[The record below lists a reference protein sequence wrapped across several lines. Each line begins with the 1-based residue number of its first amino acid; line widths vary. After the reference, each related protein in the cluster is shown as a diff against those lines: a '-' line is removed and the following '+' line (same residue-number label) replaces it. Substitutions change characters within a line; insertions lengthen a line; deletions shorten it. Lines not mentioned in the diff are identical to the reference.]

1 MGKRGAPR
9 EGGGTAP
16 RTEPSAPADI
26 RSEGQASNDGDTM
39 YGWATDLYPLHR
51 SLTGPGVRATLDF
64 FGERMPGL
72 RRHRVASG
80 TPAFDW
86 IVPDE
91 WQCRRAYVEDEC
103 GERLIDTAW
112 HNLHVVGYSEP
123 IDAWMTIAELDQ
135 HLHSLPERPT
145 WIPYVTSFYRRRWG
159 FCLAH
164 AQRERLRQAP
174 DRRVRVVVDATLEP
188 GFLDYADLLMPGESS
203 DEILFSTNVCHPSM
217 ANNELSGP
225 VVQAAL
231 ARWVAALPRRRF
243 TYRFVFVP
251 ETIGSL
257 AYLSQRLEHMQAHV
271 RAGYVL
277 TCIGDDRAFSYLAS
291 RRADTLA
298 DRAARHVLQHR
309 VGRYHAYTFLD
320 RGSDER
326 QYCAPGID
334 LPVGSLMRTKHGAY
348 PEYHTSADDLSV
360 ISPAGLDGS
369 LRVCRDVVTLIEE
382 NVRYRTTTLGE
393 PHLGRRGLYP
403 SISSGEIDATS
414 ARYRDILAYADGSLD
429 LIELADTLGAYAV
442 DLLPAIAT
450 LRQHGLIATEP

>member
-1 MGKRGAPR
+1 
-9 EGGGTAP
+9 
-16 RTEPSAPADI
+16 
-26 RSEGQASNDGDTM
+26 M
-39 YGWATDLYPLHR
+39 YGWATDLFPLHR
-51 SLTGPGVRATLDF
+51 SLTGPGVRATLDYL
-64 FGERMPGL
+64 GERLPGL

-91 WQCRRAYVEDEC
+91 WQCRRGYVEDER

-135 HLHSLPERPT
+135 HLHSLPEQPA
-145 WIPYVTSFYRRRWG
+145 WIPYITSFYERRWG
-159 FCLAH
+159 FCVSH
-164 AQRERLRQAP
+164 AQRERLLQTP
-174 DRRVRVVVDATLEP
+174 GRRVHVVVDATLEP
-188 GFLDYADLLMPGESS
+188 GFLDFADLVIPGESS

-231 ARWVAALPRRRF
+231 ARWVDALPRRRF
-243 TYRFVFVP
+243 TFRFVFVP

-257 AYLSQRLEHMQAHV
+257 VYLSQRLEHMQAHV
-271 RAGYVL
+271 RAGFVL

-291 RRADTLA
+291 RRADVLA
-298 DRAARHVLQHR
+298 DRAARHVLEHR
-309 VGRYHAYTFLD
+309 VGRFHAYTFLD

-360 ISPAGLDGS
+360 ISSEGLSGS
-369 LRVCRDVVTLIEE
+369 LMVCRDVVTVIEG
-382 NVRYRTTTLGE
+382 NLRYRTTTLGE

-414 ARYRDILAYADGSLD
+414 TRYRDILAYADGSLD
-429 LIELADTLGAYAV
+429 LIDLADTLGVYAIDV
-442 DLLPAIAT
+442 LPAIAT
-450 LRQHGLIATEP
+450 LRQHGLIVAEP